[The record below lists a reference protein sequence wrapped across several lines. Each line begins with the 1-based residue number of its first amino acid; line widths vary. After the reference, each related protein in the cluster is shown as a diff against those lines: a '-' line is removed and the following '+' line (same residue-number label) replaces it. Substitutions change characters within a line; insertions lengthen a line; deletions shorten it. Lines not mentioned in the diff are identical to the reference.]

1 MAGKIL
7 TGAPRASDLDWSE
20 AAYLDASEASS
31 FIDSSRAKFGPDTSK
46 FRSIGE
52 LADEQQR
59 VDAINQTR
67 YVDRHTPPRAP
78 SSPTDTVEDVD
89 MIDGMLVVD
98 VPDDMTLGEI
108 YDNPEHNYLSVGKAK
123 SFRSSFKDVEN
134 EDFLEHTLKFYDNSL
149 FTMLSLTPSLDSVT
163 FDLLTTQAS
172 SQPYSSFASLNST
185 PSQLPKIQLPSPII
199 DLRRLPNAIY
209 INQIAPQTITVNLIA
224 AVVSSAPPR
233 NIKLRQ
239 TDRKMDLVEMIVADQ
254 TRAGFQIS
262 FWLPADPEKKD
273 PTRKTLQELKPKDL
287 VLLKNVALHV
297 WNGTVFGQSLRK
309 GWTKTETTIT
319 TWARNGVLEVQI
331 PDRTESPEA
340 AKLRRV
346 FDYAEQFLSARP
358 VRGWKYAVDVG
369 EKSIFDG
376 DLPPETQS
384 QRRQGEG
391 LDLAKQ

>member
-20 AAYLDASEASS
+20 AAYLNACEASS
-31 FIDSSRAKFGPDTSK
+31 FIDSSRAKFGLDTSK

-52 LADEQQR
+52 LPDEQQR
-59 VDAINQTR
+59 FDTIDQTR
-67 YVDRHTPPRAP
+67 HADRQTPPRAP

-89 MIDGMLVVD
+89 MIDGMAVVE

-108 YDNPEHNYLSVGKAK
+108 YDNPEHNYLSIGKAK
-123 SFRSSFKDVEN
+123 SFRSSFKDVKN
-134 EDFLEHTLKFYDNSL
+134 EEYLEHSFMFYDNSM
-149 FTMLSLTPSLDSVT
+149 FTKLSLTPSFDSAT
-163 FDLLTTQAS
+163 FDSLTPQVS
-172 SQPYSSFASLNST
+172 SQPCSSSAPSPKST

-199 DLRRLPNAIY
+199 DLKRLPNATY
-209 INQIAPQTITVNLIA
+209 INQISPQTITVNLIA

-239 TDRKMDLVEMIVADQ
+239 TNRKMDLVEMIVADE

-273 PTRKTLQELKPKDL
+273 PTRKTLKELKPKDL
-287 VLLKNVALHV
+287 ILLKNVALHV

-319 TWARNGVLEVQI
+319 TWARNGVPEIRV
-331 PDRTESPEA
+331 PDKTEGPEA
-340 AKLRRV
+340 AKLQRV

-358 VRGWKYAVDVG
+358 VRGWKYEIDRG
-369 EKSIFDG
+369 KKSIFD
-376 DLPPETQS
+376 DELPPETQS
-384 QRRQGEG
+384 QTRQTRRGTQFG
-391 LDLAKQ
+391 

>member
-89 MIDGMLVVD
+89 MIDGTAVVE

-108 YDNPEHNYLSVGKAK
+108 YDNPEHNYLPIGKGK
-123 SFRSSFKDVEN
+123 SFHSSFKDVEN
-134 EDFLEHTLKFYDNSL
+134 DEYLEHSFMFYDNSM
-149 FTMLSLTPSLDSVT
+149 FTKLSLTPSFGPET
-163 FDLLTTQAS
+163 FDSLTTQAS
-172 SQPYSSFASLNST
+172 SHPYSSFASPRST
-185 PSQLPKIQLPSPII
+185 PGQLPIIQLPSPII
-199 DLRRLPNAIY
+199 DLARLPNATY

-239 TDRKMDLVEMIVADQ
+239 TSRKMDLVEMIVGDE

-262 FWLPADPEKKD
+262 FWLPPDPEKKD
-273 PTRKTLQELKPKDL
+273 PIRKTLKELKPKDL
-287 VLLKNVALHV
+287 ILLKNVALHV

-319 TWARNGVLEVQI
+319 TWARNGVLEVQL
-331 PDRTESPEA
+331 PDKTEGPEA
-340 AKLRRV
+340 AKLQRV
-346 FDYAEQFLSARP
+346 FDYAEQFLSVRL
-358 VRGWKYAVDVG
+358 VRGWNYEIDMGK
-369 EKSIFDG
+369 KSIFD
-376 DLPPETQS
+376 DELPPETQS
-384 QRRQGEG
+384 QTRQTRRGTQFG
-391 LDLAKQ
+391 